1 MDPVT
6 PKTKA
11 ILYVED
17 HRDTAEM
24 VALILS
30 DYDVRIAADYNEAVN
45 LIDEHQ
51 FSVVLLDYNLGGGR
65 TGLDFCR
72 HVRAGG
78 HAMPV
83 FVTTA
88 NDALEEDVIR
98 NAGAQGVI
106 RKNSD
111 FIARLT
117 ALIESLMS
125 NSQVPH
131 TSNE

>member
-1 MDPVT
+1 MDPIA

-30 DYDVRIAADYNEAVN
+30 DYDVRIAANYSEAVN
-45 LIDEHQ
+45 LIDAHQ

-78 HAMPV
+78 HSMPV
-83 FVTTA
+83 FFTTA
-88 NDALEEDVIR
+88 NDSLGDDDIR
-98 NAGAQGVI
+98 DAGAQGLI
-106 RKNSD
+106 RKNSE
-111 FIARLT
+111 FIKRLMI
-117 ALIESLMS
+117 LIESLLS
-125 NSQVPH
+125 SAK
-131 TSNE
+131 